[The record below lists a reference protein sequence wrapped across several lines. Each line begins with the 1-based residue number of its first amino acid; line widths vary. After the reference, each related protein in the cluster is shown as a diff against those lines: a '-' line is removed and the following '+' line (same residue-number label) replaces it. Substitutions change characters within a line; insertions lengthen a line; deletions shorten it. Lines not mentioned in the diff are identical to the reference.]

1 MQNPAEIEI
10 LRRRTKKVP
19 VKKEAALL
27 RLEAPLKSVM
37 NGKLFQQNKGKVKSQ
52 AKMSVLPGRIK
63 LERQLRSERERKERN
78 TELLAVIEIL
88 RIDAFEIS
96 YKSNNF

>member
-1 MQNPAEIEI
+1 
-10 LRRRTKKVP
+10 
-19 VKKEAALL
+19 
-27 RLEAPLKSVM
+27 M